1 MKSNKYLNILEAYNE
16 SIFLTQV
23 CEWTGEA
30 PIQAVCKALFMMDT
44 GSTIDQAQSIAT
56 SIPLTLTSHMARPTS
71 MGKEINSGNSSDGG
85 CNISD
90 RDVQFY

>member
-1 MKSNKYLNILEAYNE
+1 MKSNKYLKILGAYNK

-23 CEWTGEA
+23 CEWTGGT
-30 PIQAVCKALFMMDT
+30 PIQAVCKAFFMMDT

-56 SIPLTLTSHMARPTS
+56 SIPLTLTSHMAKPTS
-71 MGKEINSGNSSDGG
+71 MGREVNSGNSSDGR